1 MSTDTTTVPFESVSA
16 PSTPLIEE
24 PTDAGNRKRLL
35 VLGGI
40 AAVVLV
46 GLLAYFLVFAG
57 GGGTDAKSATPPAKH
72 VEAAAPAAPAAG
84 PVQKPINAKSFGRDP
99 FRALIADAD
108 PIGAVGG
115 SGTTTVVPDPT
126 IPTTPTTTT
135 GGTTTGGTS
144 TVGGTG
150 SGTTTGGT
158 GTVGSTPVVPVVTA
172 DHTFRVVGV
181 SSDQTHITV
190 RVDGKSY
197 AGLQA
202 GDVFAKYFK
211 VVVIGGKVNG
221 FQFGDEKFSVFGT
234 KKLSIAA

>member
-16 PSTPLIEE
+16 PSTPFIEE

-35 VLGGI
+35 VLGGV
-40 AAVVLV
+40 AAVVVV

-57 GGGTDAKSATPPAKH
+57 GGGNDTASATPPAKH
-72 VEAAAPAAPAAG
+72 VAPAAPAAPAAQP
-84 PVQKPINAKSFGRDP
+84 PVQRINAKSFGRDP
-99 FRALIADAD
+99 FKALIAPAD

-115 SGTTTVVPDPT
+115 TGTTTVPPA
-126 IPTTPTTTT
+126 PTTTT
-135 GGTTTGGTS
+135 GGTTTGGT
-144 TVGGTG
+144 
-150 SGTTTGGT
+150 TTGGT
-158 GTVGSTPVVPVVTA
+158 TTAGGAGSVTTGGTAVVPVVTA

-181 SSDQTHITV
+181 SSDQTRITV

-197 AGLQA
+197 AGLKA
-202 GDVFAKYFK
+202 GDVFATYFK

-234 KKLSIAA
+234 KRLSIAA

>member
-16 PSTPLIEE
+16 PSTPLIDE

-35 VLGGI
+35 VLGGVA
-40 AAVVLV
+40 AAVVV

-57 GGGTDAKSATPPAKH
+57 GGGNDTPSATPPVKH
-72 VEAAAPAAPAAG
+72 VAPAAPAAPAAQP
-84 PVQKPINAKSFGRDP
+84 PVQRINAKSFGRDP
-99 FRALIADAD
+99 FKALIAPAD

-115 SGTTTVVPDPT
+115 TGTTTVPPA
-126 IPTTPTTTT
+126 PTTTTGGTAT

-158 GTVGSTPVVPVVTA
+158 GTVGSTPVPVVTA

-181 SSDQTHITV
+181 SSDQTRITV

-197 AGLQA
+197 SGLKA
-202 GDVFAKYFK
+202 GDVFATYFK

-234 KKLSIAA
+234 KLLHIAA

>member
-1 MSTDTTTVPFESVSA
+1 MSIDTSTVPFESVSA
-16 PSTPLIEE
+16 PSTPLVAE
-24 PTDAGNRKRLL
+24 PTEAGNRKRLL

-57 GGGTDAKSATPPAKH
+57 GGGTDPKSATPPAKH

-197 AGLQA
+197 TGLKAGQ
-202 GDVFAKYFK
+202 VFATYFK

-234 KKLSIAA
+234 KRLSIAA

>member
-24 PTDAGNRKRLL
+24 PTAAGNRKRLL

-46 GLLAYFLVFAG
+46 GLLAYFLLFAG
-57 GGGTDAKSATPPAKH
+57 GGGTDATSATPPAKH

-99 FRALIADAD
+99 FKALIADAD
-108 PIGAVGG
+108 PVGAVGG
-115 SGTTTVVPDPT
+115 AGTTTVVTDPT
-126 IPTTPTTTT
+126 TTGGTTT

-158 GTVGSTPVVPVVTA
+158 GTVGSTPVPVVTA
-172 DHTFRVVGV
+172 NHTFRVVGV